1 MQKKRILVHL
11 KNGKAEFRRG
21 YQLSEIVSVKIG
33 ADVLELMIFGDGDT
47 DSDRPEIV
55 ALVKPP
61 KSGDG
66 GWQAFKSYPA
76 GKVTERDILAL
87 GDRVSDPGLKLIADT
102 FGQLLGKALKAK
114 AVEDYVS
121 MFQGGNR

>member
-1 MQKKRILVHL
+1 MQKRRILVHL

-21 YQLSEIVSVKIG
+21 YQLSEIVAVKIG
-33 ADVLELMIFGDGDT
+33 ADILELMVFGDADT
-47 DSDRPEIV
+47 TSDRPEVV

-66 GWQAFKSYPA
+66 GWQTFKAFPA
-76 GKVTERDILAL
+76 GKVTERDIMAL
-87 GDRVSDPGLKLIADT
+87 GDRVSDPGLKLIAST
-102 FGQLLGKALKAK
+102 LGVMLGKALKAK

-121 MFQGGNR
+121 LFQGGNR